1 MELYR
6 VTIPKDDSYRVM
18 EALGNIGKA
27 HLVDLNKQEQIF
39 NLPYA
44 QRIKMCEETER
55 RLVYLINKCK
65 EMRIK
70 IHRPRSIT

>member
-18 EALGNIGKA
+18 EAIGALGLC
-27 HLVDLNKQEQIF
+27 HMVDLNKTEQVF

-55 RLVYLINKCK
+55 RLNYLLAKCK
-65 EMRIK
+65 EMRI
-70 IHRPRSIT
+70 